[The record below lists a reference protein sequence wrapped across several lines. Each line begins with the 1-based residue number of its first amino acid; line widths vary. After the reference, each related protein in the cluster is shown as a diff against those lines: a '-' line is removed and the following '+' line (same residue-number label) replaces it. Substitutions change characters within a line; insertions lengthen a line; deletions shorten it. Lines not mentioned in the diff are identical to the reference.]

1 MQDIF
6 DLINDFL
13 SNGGKLTITEIR
25 DVCDKILGLL
35 EKKEGVI
42 KKENK
47 HSLFAERLP
56 EPIVL
61 RELKVN

>member
-1 MQDIF
+1 M
-6 DLINDFL
+6 
-13 SNGGKLTITEIR
+13 TEIR
-25 DVCDKILGLL
+25 EVCDKILGLL

-61 RELKVN
+61 RELKVNQ